1 MLVVA
6 QKELVAHGSIGC
18 DQKIPWPW
26 YPVHHLVIFRDIC
39 VEYSEF
45 PNHFAANIGQQR
57 VRNLVGLTESF
68 QDLAGVVGYRR
79 GINSVCL
86 EILERKL
93 QLDELVAAIGS
104 PIGAAAED
112 QQ

>member
-6 QKELVAHGSIGC
+6 LKELVAHGSIGC

-45 PNHFAANIGQQR
+45 PNHFAADIGEER
-57 VRNLVGLTESF
+57 VRNLVSLTNDRSRVHRHTASPEF
-68 QDLAGVVGYRR
+68 PERR
-79 GINSVCL
+79 AISSPLRPTPRASSVMHADHC
-86 EILERKL
+86 
-93 QLDELVAAIGS
+93 
-104 PIGAAAED
+104 
-112 QQ
+112 

>member
-6 QKELVAHGSIGC
+6 LEELVAHGSIGC
-18 DQKIPWPW
+18 DQKIPWPR

-39 VEYSEF
+39 VEYPEF
-45 PNHFAANIGQQR
+45 PNHFAADIGEER
-57 VRNLVGLTESF
+57 VRNLVSLTESF
-68 QDLAGVVGYRR
+68 QDLAGVVSYRR
-79 GINSVCL
+79 GIDSVCL
-86 EILERKL
+86 EILEREL
-93 QLDELVAAIGS
+93 QLDELIAAIGS